1 MIGSRKHT
9 IATAVHEVD
18 PPEPADAVPPSKFQV
33 VEDVIPSACSG
44 MASASYDF
52 GLYLAAA
59 RSGFM

>member
-1 MIGSRKHT
+1 MIVT
-9 IATAVHEVD
+9 PVHDVD
-18 PPEPADAVPPSKFQV
+18 PSGPADAVPPSKFQV

-52 GLYLAAA
+52 FGLYLAAA